1 VSRTIADL
9 IQDRFGLPTE
19 AGRDR
24 AAEGPLALLLS
35 HRTQRRYKPDAV
47 PDDVLEMALAA
58 ALSAPSKSDLQQVG
72 IVVVRD
78 RARQTTIGGWIP
90 DMPWIA
96 QAPLFLVFC
105 GDHRRMRRVSELRGR
120 PFPNDT
126 LDMFM
131 NAAVDAGLVLQAFI
145 TAAEALGLGCCPIS
159 VVRNHV
165 EKLAALLELP
175 PGVFPV
181 AGLCV
186 GYPLQPGWISLRLPP
201 AITVHTDRY
210 DDRDLPAQLEAY
222 DRRREA
228 RHATRRR
235 ASATW
240 SGSGTPSPTAGRR
253 TRPASTR
260 HRSGTTSARSSAGT
274 GSGSPDLPG
283 GPPPARRRAGGYG
296 PGSKHAPRRPS
307 SQMHSSGRPSG
318 AAATT
323 TVPLHPGRR
332 VSCTVT
338 TTATIAITSR
348 TPVTKT
354 RRSRRWLRLIPAS
367 RFQCARRST
376 RHMAVNSTRAN
387 APASAAMTT
396 KMMTFSATGI
406 GWRRARY
413 RGTAAVRTAALDHPA
428 AL

>member
-1 VSRTIADL
+1 MSRTIADL
-9 IQDRFGLPTE
+9 IQDRFGLPTA

-35 HRTQRRYKPDAV
+35 HRTQRRYKPDRV

-78 RARQTTIGGWIP
+78 RAKQTTIGGWIP

-96 QAPLFLVFC
+96 QAPLFMVFC

-228 RHATRRR
+228 RHATPKESQRYVERFGY
-235 ASATW
+235 TEPYGW
-240 SGSGTPSPTAGRR
+240 SEDKARQYSTPE
-253 TRPASTR
+253 R
-260 HRSGTTSARSSAGT
+260 HNF
-274 GSGSPDLPG
+274 
-283 GPPPARRRAGGYG
+283 GPF
-296 PGSKHAPRRPS
+296 
-307 SQMHSSGRPSG
+307 
-318 AAATT
+318 
-323 TVPLHPGRR
+323 
-332 VSCTVT
+332 
-338 TTATIAITSR
+338 I
-348 TPVTKT
+348 
-354 RRSRRWLRLIPAS
+354 
-367 RFQCARRST
+367 
-376 RHMAVNSTRAN
+376 
-387 APASAAMTT
+387 
-396 KMMTFSATGI
+396 
-406 GWRRARY
+406 
-413 RGTAAVRTAALDHPA
+413 RGHGFGLA
-428 AL
+428 